1 MVNMGILDNYLEYY
15 EEDMNIQQ
23 QMEDAQ
29 KVFEQEKIEKDIV
42 AMVADWSDTFD
53 LPMLKELT
61 IPPAQRQ
68 SLAIQLIE
76 EELNEFDL
84 AQSVGNLVEIQ
95 DSLGDLLWVTI
106 RAMMEYGIDP
116 VKCIRAIYKSNMSK
130 IDYSLEDAAT
140 TAEMYAEQGIV
151 VTTKKKGLSN
161 TFVTHRASDNKV
173 LKSHKFVEPKF
184 KQ

>member
-1 MVNMGILDNYLEYY
+1 MGILDNYLEYY

-23 QMEDAQ
+23 QMEEAQ
-29 KVFEQEKIEKDIV
+29 EAFEQAELERDIV
-42 AMVADWSDTFD
+42 AMIANWSNTFD
-53 LPMLKELT
+53 LPIQPELQLAQGKRAVLAYELIKEEF
-61 IPPAQRQ
+61 
-68 SLAIQLIE
+68 E
-76 EELNEFDL
+76 EFGEATLNEDL
-84 AQSVGNLVEIQ
+84 KEIQ

-116 VKCIRAIYKSNMSK
+116 VKCIKAIYKSNMSK
-130 IDYSLEDAAT
+130 LDYNLEDAAT

-161 TFVTHRASDNKV
+161 TFVTLRASDNKV

-184 KQ
+184 EQ